1 MVHIYHRINAHTI
14 NRCLPNLAST
24 QGNNTYNYT
33 KEIPFHIN
41 EGCTP
46 STGPQAAFKVDSKDG
61 WTSFNFINGASLKE
75 LEASVDEHPMW
86 IYAVDGEYIEPQLT
100 TNVWMY
106 NGERYSAMIKLDK
119 TPGAYTMRF
128 PDTGGDQ
135 MISGYATM
143 VYAGNNTLA
152 RDSLPYIDYAGNNLS
167 AELGG
172 TLDVTHLP
180 PYPPKR
186 PNSIVNTTRL
196 LILGRLDA
204 AWQWTLDGQS
214 LYTPDR
220 DSYTPLL
227 FNPPSAAVSASEDL
241 YLTTYNDT
249 WVDLILQ
256 VNLSDSAPV
265 QPPHTIHKHS
275 NKAYIIG
282 ADLGAFLWPDTDT
295 AIRERPDL
303 FDLETPRYR
312 DTFVTSP
319 VGQAWMVIRYEVVN
333 PGPYLLHCHIE
344 THLQSGM
351 AVALLDGLDEW
362 PKDIPAYYIGKGG
375 PGSPNGTTLK

>member
-1 MVHIYHRINAHTI
+1 
-14 NRCLPNLAST
+14 
-24 QGNNTYNYT
+24 
-33 KEIPFHIN
+33 
-41 EGCTP
+41 
-46 STGPQAAFKVDSKDG
+46 
-61 WTSFNFINGASLKE
+61 
-75 LEASVDEHPMW
+75 MW

-100 TNVWMY
+100 TNVYMY
-106 NGERYSAMIKLDK
+106 NGERYSAMVKLDK

-143 VYAGNNTLA
+143 SYDGKNALA
-152 RDSLPYIDYAGNNLS
+152 RDSLPYVDYAGNNVS

-180 PYPPKR
+180 PYPPSR
-186 PNSIVNTTRL
+186 PNSIVNTTHL
-196 LILGRLDA
+196 LILGRLDE
-204 AWQWTLDGQS
+204 AWKWTLDGQNVYS
-214 LYTPDR
+214 PDR
-220 DSYTPLL
+220 DSYAPLL
-227 FNPPSAAVSASEDL
+227 FNQPSSAVSASEDL
-241 YLTTYNDT
+241 YLTTYNAT

-282 ADLGAFLWPDTDT
+282 AGLGAFLWPNADT

-351 AVALLDGLDEW
+351 AVALLDGVDAW
-362 PKDIPAYYIGKGG
+362 PTDIPAYYVERGG
-375 PGSPNGTTLK
+375 PNSPNGTISK

>member
-1 MVHIYHRINAHTI
+1 MVDAN
-14 NRCLPNLAST
+14 
-24 QGNNTYNYT
+24 
-33 KEIPFHIN
+33 
-41 EGCTP
+41 
-46 STGPQAAFKVDSKDG
+46 DG
-61 WTSFNFINGASLKE
+61 WASFNFINGASLKE
-75 LEASVDEHPMW
+75 LEASIDEHPMW

-106 NGERYSAMIKLDK
+106 NGERYSAMVKLDQ

-143 VYAGNNTLA
+143 MYAGKNTLD
-152 RDSLPYIDYAGNNLS
+152 RDSLPYVNYAGGNVS
-167 AELGG
+167 AEYGG
-172 TLDVTHLP
+172 TLDVTNLP
-180 PYPPKR
+180 PYPPSK
-186 PNSIVNTTRL
+186 PSPTVSTSRL
-196 LILGRLDA
+196 LILGRTDH
-204 AWQWTLDGQS
+204 AWEWTLDGQS
-214 LYTPDR
+214 VYGPDR
-220 DSYTPLL
+220 DAYTPLL
-227 FNPPSAAVSASEDL
+227 YNPPTAAAGAAEDL
-241 YLTTYNDT
+241 YLISQNNT

-282 ADLGAFLWPDTDT
+282 EGLGAFLWPDAAT
-295 AIRERPDL
+295 AIAERPDL
-303 FDLETPRYR
+303 FNMETPRYR

-351 AVALLDGLDEW
+351 AIALLDGLDEW
-362 PKDIPAYYIGKGG
+362 PTSSEIPAYYQERGG
-375 PGSPNGTTLK
+375 PDSPNGPPTYSNGTDVDPID